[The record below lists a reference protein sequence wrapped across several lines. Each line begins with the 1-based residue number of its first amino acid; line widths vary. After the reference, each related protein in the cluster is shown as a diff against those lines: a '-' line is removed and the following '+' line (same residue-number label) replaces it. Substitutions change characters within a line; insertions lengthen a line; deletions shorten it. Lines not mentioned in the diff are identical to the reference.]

1 METLTPS
8 EVLTQDQKSV
18 ELEEMDI
25 VIGIPKEAARILI
38 TADVFVNDKQLSVTR
53 VLNPSDI
60 FNSRKDFLDLV
71 GDEDVYVLTEEG
83 RKLASKL

>member
-25 VIGIPKEAARILI
+25 VIGIPKEAARIRI

-60 FNSRKDFLDLV
+60 FNSRKDFLDLA
-71 GDEDVYVLTEEG
+71 GDEDVYVLTDEG